1 LPAVANGMPAGPG
14 RLGEQAGEAKH
25 PPVDGDMVHLDTA
38 LSEQFLDVAVG
49 QPKAQGPAD
58 RQDDDV
64 GGKRKQAKADRA
76 ARAGRGRRDLMP
88 SVLPLRRGPANA
100 TVPLWVIRCSQL
112 PPQRSAWLLSTTSA
126 ESARERDSGD
136 YLFHEPEAQPK
147 CVTAGDPPEATL
159 RSHHPCPGGWLGD
172 TSHHP
177 RPVQPLSAAASSRPG
192 RWFVHRSVRSSVDL
206 WTRP

>member
-1 LPAVANGMPAGPG
+1 
-14 RLGEQAGEAKH
+14 
-25 PPVDGDMVHLDTA
+25 MVHLDTA
-38 LSEQFLDVAVG
+38 LGEQFLDVAVG
-49 QPKAQGPAD
+49 QPKAQVPAD

-64 GGKRKQAKADRA
+64 GWEAEASEGRSCSGSRAWA
-76 ARAGRGRRDLMP
+76 ARSHAIRLAAQAWPGERN
-88 SVLPLRRGPANA
+88 S
-100 TVPLWVIRCSQL
+100 PLWVIRCSQL
-112 PPQRSAWLLSTTSA
+112 PPQRSAQLLSTTSA

-159 RSHHPCPGGWLGD
+159 RSHHPCPSGWLGD

-192 RWFVHRSVRSSVDL
+192 RWSVHSSVRSSLDS
-206 WTRP
+206 WTRL